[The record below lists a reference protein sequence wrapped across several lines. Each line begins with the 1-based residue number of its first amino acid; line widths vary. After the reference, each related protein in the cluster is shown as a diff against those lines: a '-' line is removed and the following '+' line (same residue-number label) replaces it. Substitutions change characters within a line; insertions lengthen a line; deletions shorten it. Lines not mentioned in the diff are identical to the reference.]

1 MIMQTQP
8 EHLKRQQAILKKHGF
23 YNGKIDGIWG
33 PSSIAAKKA
42 FEASPDF
49 KPGYPNNGMPFKGTG
64 PYPKGIRVGAKG
76 MLQCEGIEEIL
87 ADAARSAV
95 DKQNA
100 SKELEV
106 KVEAEPEV
114 EAIEP
119 EVESLASEPEAKP
132 LVAPIQQGN
141 HKKKKHRRN

>member
-8 EHLKRQQAILKKHGF
+8 EQLKRQQAIMKKFGF

-64 PYPKGIRVGAKG
+64 PYPKGIRIGAKG

-87 ADAARSAV
+87 ADAARKAV
-95 DKQNA
+95 DAQNGKVVA
-100 SKELEV
+100 PEISEDAEV
-106 KVEAEPEV
+106 
-114 EAIEP
+114 EP
-119 EVESLASEPEAKP
+119 EVESLSAEPEAKP
-132 LVAPIQQGN
+132 LVAPLSQGN
-141 HKKKKHRRN
+141 HKKKKHRR

>member
-8 EHLKRQQAILKKHGF
+8 EQLKRQQAIMKKFGF

-87 ADAARSAV
+87 AEAARKAI
-95 DKQNA
+95 DAQNG
-100 SKELEV
+100 KVVEQEV
-106 KVEAEPEV
+106 SDEV
-114 EAIEP
+114 EP
-119 EVESLASEPEAKP
+119 EVESLSAEPEAAP
-132 LVAPIQQGN
+132 LVAPLSQGN
-141 HKKKKHRRN
+141 YKKKKHRR